1 MSSIK
6 LLLDENLSPSIAL
19 ALRQSGSDAVHVRD
33 RGMTGRNRCRG
44 PRGRVCRGPREL
56 HAGIILVE
64 EGDLVRDEQE
74 RVILEAIDA
83 IGAEVNA
90 GRDVVNRVLRIG
102 ITGARAF
109 STVPP

>member
-1 MSSIK
+1 M
-6 LLLDENLSPSIAL
+6 
-19 ALRQSGSDAVHVRD
+19 
-33 RGMTGRNRCRG
+33 
-44 PRGRVCRGPREL
+44 
-56 HAGIILVE
+56 
-64 EGDLVRDEQE
+64 RDEQE

-83 IGAEVNA
+83 IGTEVNA

>member
-1 MSSIK
+1 MPEWRRRES
-6 LLLDENLSPSIAL
+6 
-19 ALRQSGSDAVHVRD
+19 
-33 RGMTGRNRCRG
+33 
-44 PRGRVCRGPREL
+44 REL

-64 EGDLVRDEQE
+64 EGDLVRDEHE
-74 RVILEAIDA
+74 RVIRDAIDA

-90 GRDVVNRVLRIG
+90 GRDMVNRILRIG